1 MQSRNLTYDVVKGLG
16 ILLVIF
22 AHFASHWQIE
32 YVLFSFHM
40 PLFILVAGL
49 FDKGEAQIRDFG
61 KRTRQNAWRLLVP
74 YFGTLIYMCLISWIW
89 DACTPTGRD
98 RLGAETLNRLPLV
111 RLAVSTGDF
120 YATPYGEAWCGPLWF
135 LFALFI
141 ARELFFLLRCGIKN
155 PYVVLLVCTALSFTA
170 SVLYPLAA
178 PMAWNPLPGIGMLIF
193 YAIGWFAHQR
203 RIPAI
208 AKVLS
213 IIAWMAVL
221 YWYLW
226 GGAAAHLDMRT
237 CHANALEVLGA
248 CGGSLL
254 LYGFCRYL
262 LSALE
267 EVQTWCNRQICKFS
281 QFRPFGATRRCGL
294 QAAHG
299 EREVQPVKVRPG
311 DRTSLIPPAP
321 FWTWCGRN
329 SMLILCVHSFD
340 LVTNKFAFIM
350 DWATGLSPWL
360 ATLDSAWLAILRA
373 GITLLVALLIDLGL
387 HAFYHL
393 RDRLFPNNLEHVAQS
408 I

>member
-1 MQSRNLTYDVVKGLG
+1 MASRNLTYDVVKGLG

-22 AHFASHWQIE
+22 AHFSNHWQIE
-32 YVLFSFHM
+32 NIFFSFHM

-49 FDKGEAQIRDFG
+49 FDKGEAHIRDFG
-61 KRTRQNAWRLLVP
+61 KRTQQNAWRLLVP

-170 SVLYPLAA
+170 SVLYPLVA
-178 PMAWNPLPGIGMLIF
+178 PLAWNPLPGIGMLIF

-213 IIAWMAVL
+213 IIAWLAVL

-226 GGAAAHLDMRT
+226 GGATAHLDMRT

-281 QFRPFGATRRCGL
+281 QFRPFGAT
-294 QAAHG
+294 
-299 EREVQPVKVRPG
+299 
-311 DRTSLIPPAP
+311 LIPPAP

-329 SMLILCVHSFD
+329 SLLILCVHSFD

-350 DWATGLSPWL
+350 DWATTLSPWL

-387 HAFYHL
+387 HLFYLL

>member
-1 MQSRNLTYDVVKGLG
+1 MHSRNLTYDVVKGLG

-22 AHFASHWQIE
+22 AHFSNHWQIE
-32 YVLFSFHM
+32 NIFFSFHM

-49 FDKGEAQIRDFG
+49 FDKGEAHIKDFG

-74 YFGTLIYMCLISWIW
+74 YFGTLIYMCLISLIW
-89 DACTPTGRD
+89 DAYTGE
-98 RLGAETLNRLPLV
+98 ETLNRLPLV

-120 YATPYGEAWCGPLWF
+120 YATPYGETWCGPLWF

-141 ARELFFLLRCGIKN
+141 TRELFFLLRCGIRN
-155 PYVVLLVCTALSFTA
+155 PYGVLLVCTALSFTA
-170 SVLYPLAA
+170 SVLYPLLA

-203 RIPAI
+203 HIPAI

-213 IIAWMAVL
+213 IIAWLAVI

-267 EVQTWCNRQICKFS
+267 EVQTWCAHRGWKF
-281 QFRPFGATRRCGL
+281 A
-294 QAAHG
+294 
-299 EREVQPVKVRPG
+299 
-311 DRTSLIPPAP
+311 PAP

-350 DWATGLSPWL
+350 NWATALSPWL
-360 ATLDSAWLAILRA
+360 ATLDSAWLALLRA
-373 GITLLVALLIDLGL
+373 TITLLVALLIDLGL
-387 HAFYHL
+387 HLFYHL
-393 RDRLFPNNLEHVAQS
+393 RDRIFPNNLEHMAQS

>member
-1 MQSRNLTYDVVKGLG
+1 MASRNLTYDVVKGLG

-22 AHFASHWQIE
+22 AHFSNHWQIE
-32 YVLFSFHM
+32 NIFFSFHM

-49 FDKGEAQIRDFG
+49 FDKGEAHIKDFG

-89 DACTPTGRD
+89 DAHTGE
-98 RLGAETLNRLPLV
+98 ETLNRLPLV
-111 RLAVSTGDF
+111 RLAVCTGDF

-141 ARELFFLLRCGIKN
+141 TRELFFLLRCGIRN
-155 PYVVLLVCTALSFTA
+155 PYGVLLVCTALSFTA
-170 SVLYPLAA
+170 SVLYPLLA

-203 RIPAI
+203 HIPAI

-213 IIAWMAVL
+213 IIAWLAVI

-267 EVQTWCNRQICKFS
+267 EVQTWC
-281 QFRPFGATRRCGL
+281 
-294 QAAHG
+294 AHRG
-299 EREVQPVKVRPG
+299 
-311 DRTSLIPPAP
+311 
-321 FWTWCGRN
+321 
-329 SMLILCVHSFD
+329 
-340 LVTNKFAFIM
+340 
-350 DWATGLSPWL
+350 
-360 ATLDSAWLAILRA
+360 
-373 GITLLVALLIDLGL
+373 
-387 HAFYHL
+387 
-393 RDRLFPNNLEHVAQS
+393 
-408 I
+408 

>member
-22 AHFASHWQIE
+22 AHFSNHWQIE
-32 YVLFSFHM
+32 NVLFSFHM

-49 FDKGEAQIRDFG
+49 FDKGEAHIRDFG

-89 DACTPTGRD
+89 DACTGDAGVSP
-98 RLGAETLNRLPLV
+98 AEGIVASRNRLPLV
-111 RLAVSTGDF
+111 RLAVCTGDF

-141 ARELFFLLRCGIKN
+141 TRELFFLLRCGIRN

-170 SVLYPLAA
+170 SVLYPLLA

-203 RIPAI
+203 HIPAI

-213 IIAWMAVL
+213 IIAWLAVI

-267 EVQTWCNRQICKFS
+267 EVQTWCNRQICKFENLKICKL
-281 QFRPFGATRRCGL
+281 PYG
-294 QAAHG
+294 
-299 EREVQPVKVRPG
+299 VK
-311 DRTSLIPPAP
+311 IPPAP

-329 SMLILCVHSFD
+329 SLLILCVHSFD

-350 DWATGLSPWL
+350 DWTTTLSPWL

-387 HAFYHL
+387 HLFYLL
-393 RDRLFPNNLEHVAQS
+393 RDRLFPNNLEHVPQS

>member
-1 MQSRNLTYDVVKGLG
+1 MTSRNLTYDVVKGLG

-22 AHFASHWQIE
+22 AHFSNHWQIE
-32 YVLFSFHM
+32 NIFFSFHM

-49 FDKGEAQIRDFG
+49 LDKGEAHIKDFG

-74 YFGTLIYMCLISWIW
+74 YFGTLLYMCLISWIW
-89 DACTPTGRD
+89 DACT
-98 RLGAETLNRLPLV
+98 AEGIVASCNRLPLV

-141 ARELFFLLRCGIKN
+141 TRELFFLLRCGIRN

-170 SVLYPLAA
+170 SVLYPLLA

-203 RIPAI
+203 HIPAI

-213 IIAWMAVL
+213 IIAWLAVL

-226 GGAAAHLDMRT
+226 GGAPAHLDMRT

-254 LYGFCRYL
+254 LYGFCRYF

-267 EVQTWCNRQICKFS
+267 EVQTWLNRQICKFP
-281 QFRPFGATRRCGL
+281 QFRPFGAT
-294 QAAHG
+294 
-299 EREVQPVKVRPG
+299 
-311 DRTSLIPPAP
+311 LIPPAP

-329 SMLILCVHSFD
+329 SLLILCVHSFD

-350 DWATGLSPWL
+350 DWTTTLSPWL

-387 HAFYHL
+387 HLFYLL

>member
-1 MQSRNLTYDVVKGLG
+1 M
-16 ILLVIF
+16 
-22 AHFASHWQIE
+22 
-32 YVLFSFHM
+32 
-40 PLFILVAGL
+40 
-49 FDKGEAQIRDFG
+49 
-61 KRTRQNAWRLLVP
+61 
-74 YFGTLIYMCLISWIW
+74 
-89 DACTPTGRD
+89 DACTPTGQN
-98 RLGAETLNRLPLV
+98 RLGAERFNRLPLV

-170 SVLYPLAA
+170 SVLYPLVA
-178 PMAWNPLPGIGMLIF
+178 PLAWNPLPGIGMLIF

-213 IIAWMAVL
+213 IIAWLAVL

-226 GGAAAHLDMRT
+226 GGATAHLDMRT
-237 CHANALEVLGA
+237 CHAYALEVLGA

-267 EVQTWCNRQICKFS
+267 EVQTWCNRQICKFENPDKS
-281 QFRPFGATRRCGL
+281 GQVPKICKL
-294 QAAHG
+294 PHG
-299 EREVQPVKVRPG
+299 IK
-311 DRTSLIPPAP
+311 IPPAP

-329 SMLILCVHSFD
+329 SLLILCVHSFD

-350 DWATGLSPWL
+350 DWATTLSPWL
-360 ATLDSAWLAILRA
+360 ATLDSAWLAILHA

-387 HAFYHL
+387 HLFYLL
-393 RDRLFPNNLEHVAQS
+393 RDRLFPNNLEHVPQS